1 MATHILSGMDKIS
14 VELRLLA
21 NFVSACQHSRVSE
34 AALALGHTPSALS
47 TALHNLEERF
57 GLRLFVRQGSS
68 LGLLPA
74 AFWLFRNACQ
84 LLYLESYARGTL
96 SLPHSKL
103 DRLVV
108 RLDLSPAIGR
118 FSKALV
124 RATLEL
130 TKRHPETF
138 VEWRF
143 AGLQDRAQDEI
154 FSERSGVAFEGSG
167 ETVSISYQPPDGNA
181 GEPFHLAN
189 DPWIITGSAD
199 REVRLSQVD
208 APVVVMR
215 MRPHLLQAISAYAQ
229 NHSLDGRLKF
239 VEDDPSQLGRL
250 LQEFPQTRFLMP
262 ASLIADRMGLSR
274 LDWAPLSPLLVSP
287 LHGFLG
293 AAPSAKGR
301 LFLELLKRELG
312 SEERSVD
319 FDPQMTVR
327 QLQYFNLSYR
337 TGGIAAA
344 ARAAHGSQSA
354 VSAQIHKLETSVGGR
369 LLQRHQEGQTLSPA
383 GARLLPFTLA
393 IEERL
398 SWLIRQ
404 STDIAAHTQASIKIG
419 TLPSSG
425 HDSALTDKIARAMT
439 TIHANYP
446 TWKLQVSEGSNQT
459 LHEKIRAGELNLAIV
474 GAAQAQASRISLG
487 PSEPLSVVAHP
498 SVSLPNR
505 HEMSV
510 AEVCGLPLVLGAG
523 QLSIHQIF
531 AQAAKARKISI
542 TPVIEVGSLALAIAM
557 VRSSRL
563 CTVLPASSVR
573 KDVEAGLL
581 ATVPI
586 RRDEVPGALSIIFSS
601 DRALS
606 DAERTIIQELVRA
619 FKSGRE

>member
-1 MATHILSGMDKIS
+1 MATRIFAGMDKIS

-21 NFVSACQHSRVSE
+21 NFVSACQHSKVSE
-34 AALALGHTPSALS
+34 AALALGLTPSALS

-57 GLRLFVRQGSS
+57 GLRLFVRQGTF

-96 SLPHSKL
+96 SVPHSAL

-108 RLDLSPAIGR
+108 CLDLSPAIGR

-143 AGLQDRAQDEI
+143 VGLQQSPQDDI
-154 FSERSGVAFEGSG
+154 FSEKSSVVFEGTG
-167 ETVSISYQPPDGNA
+167 ETVSISYQQPDGTA

-189 DPWIITGSAD
+189 DPWIITGS
-199 REVRLSQVD
+199 REIRLSQVD
-208 APVVVMR
+208 APIIVMR
-215 MRPHLLQAISAYAQ
+215 MRPHLLQAISSYAQ
-229 NHSLDGRLKF
+229 QHSLNGRLKF

-274 LDWAPLSPLLVSP
+274 LDWAPLSPFLVSP
-287 LHGFLG
+287 LHGFLNH
-293 AAPSAKGR
+293 AKPGKGQ
-301 LFLELLKRELG
+301 LFLELLKQELD
-312 SEERSVD
+312 SQERSVD
-319 FDPQMTVR
+319 FDPRMTIR
-327 QLQYFNLSYR
+327 QAQYFNLSHR

-354 VSAQIHKLETSVGGR
+354 ISAQIHKLETSVGGR
-369 LLQRHQEGQTLSPA
+369 LLQRRQEGQTLSA
-383 GARLLPFTLA
+383 SGSRLLPFTLA

-404 STDIAAHTQASIKIG
+404 STDIAAHTQSSIKIG

-425 HDSALTDKIARAMT
+425 HDSALTDKIARAIT
-439 TIHANYP
+439 AIHCNYP
-446 TWKLQVSEGSNQT
+446 TWKLQVSEGSNLT
-459 LHEKIRAGELNLAIV
+459 LHEKVRAGELNLAIV

-487 PSEPLSVVAHP
+487 RSEPLSVVAHP

-510 AEVCGLPLVLGAG
+510 AEVCGLPLVLGAE

-606 DAERTIIQELVRA
+606 DAERTIIQELVRI
-619 FKSGRE
+619 FKSS